1 MEKRQRIVK
10 KGWFRSLKWWQKII
24 YVDWCISFCLLCMIE
39 DPMWAIFVNVANFAI
54 SSILLNKF
62 VPVPED

>member
-1 MEKRQRIVK
+1 
-10 KGWFRSLKWWQKII
+10 
-24 YVDWCISFCLLCMIE
+24 MIE
-39 DPMWAIFVNVANFAI
+39 DPMWAIFGNFVNFAI